1 VAVLPDL
8 QMKRRTFLLGLS
20 AAAVSAVGLAGYR
33 YWPESGLTNPCHSGL
48 PEALR
53 RHPLYHQIWQGLDP
67 AQVWDCHV
75 RMFGNGDSGLPDAP
89 WHSPKM
95 DSLRHPLLRVQKHL
109 FMNGACVDADSGDA
123 ASIDRR
129 VVARL
134 SQLCRELPSGFKAM
148 LLAFDWRHDEQGRP
162 QPEQST
168 LHVPDRYVANLA
180 RAESDI
186 FEWIASIHPY
196 RPDAIDALQQARA
209 EGAKAVKWLPQVMNI
224 DPASVKCQRFYQTCA
239 DLDLPIITHGGRE
252 FALPGSEHTLANPL
266 RLRRALDSG
275 VRVVVAH
282 CATYGRDADLDL
294 GSHGP
299 ARPHFELFGRLMDDA
314 RYEKLLFGDLSSLTL
329 RNHEWALAP
338 LLQRVDWHPRLING
352 SDYPLP
358 GVMPF
363 IDCASLQRQ
372 GLLDTESVSFLQAIK
387 PYNALLFD
395 FAIKRLLRHGN
406 ARFADNV
413 FQTRAFFESR

>member
-1 VAVLPDL
+1 
-8 QMKRRTFLLGLS
+8 
-20 AAAVSAVGLAGYR
+20 
-33 YWPESGLTNPCHSGL
+33 
-48 PEALR
+48 
-53 RHPLYHQIWQGLDP
+53 
-67 AQVWDCHV
+67 
-75 RMFGNGDSGLPDAP
+75 
-89 WHSPKM
+89 
-95 DSLRHPLLRVQKHL
+95 
-109 FMNGACVDADSGDA
+109 
-123 ASIDRR
+123 
-129 VVARL
+129 
-134 SQLCRELPSGFKAM
+134 
-148 LLAFDWRHDEQGRP
+148 
-162 QPEQST
+162 
-168 LHVPDRYVANLA
+168 
-180 RAESDI
+180 
-186 FEWIASIHPY
+186 
-196 RPDAIDALQQARA
+196 
-209 EGAKAVKWLPQVMNI
+209 MNI